1 MKSDIVTVTNTGEGI
16 GLALQAASASATYRG
31 LESKNAIRVRLLAE
45 EMLGLVRQIA
55 GEFEA
60 SFWVESQ
67 GNAFELHL
75 VLCSF
80 ITGKMRKE
88 LLKTS
93 STGKNEAA
101 KGFMGMLRD
110 MIDRALSSD
119 GSDDPL
125 DDLKWGLVLPAD
137 MGMADPVLYSASAD
151 FMNWSMQN
159 YLANVQAES
168 MRSDKAKAE
177 WDELERSILAN
188 LADEVK
194 VSVNGNKAEMTVY
207 KTF

>member
-101 KGFMGMLRD
+101 KGFMGM
-110 MIDRALSSD
+110 
-119 GSDDPL
+119 
-125 DDLKWGLVLPAD
+125 
-137 MGMADPVLYSASAD
+137 ADPVLYSASAD